1 MLSSRIFKAFTNA
14 IKPKFEVADMTA
26 LMFTLGKN
34 KPGGLRDILQ
44 SFLDNNLNLT
54 HIESRPA
61 DLNDS
66 EKGYTFIVDVETPDS
81 NSIENVC
88 KFIKSTCGDVTKLG
102 SVEVPWFPRN
112 LNDLD
117 SISQHSRDLPWDH
130 PGHNDNSYKLRRAYF
145 ANIASSIKITGVYPK
160 IQYDESE
167 TATWKS
173 IYKAV
178 TPKFKQYACA
188 AYNQNFSEMEELGLI
203 KENEVP
209 QIGEIN
215 KYLIGKTGFR
225 LKPIS
230 AMESQR
236 DFLNCLAFRVFP
248 ATLHM
253 RHSSLPY
260 FSIDPDVAH
269 EVIGHAP
276 MLADPE
282 FADFLQE
289 IGLASLGA
297 TDEDIEKLITLY
309 FYSVELGL
317 LMSDSGEKRLYGAR
331 VLSSF
336 DEIEHA
342 VSIKPELRHFDPFQ
356 ACNMKYHRRHLQNI
370 YWFSTNFKEARA
382 AMRRYALTRP
392 RPFHASY
399 DKINS
404 SIKVSHKVKT
414 V

>member
-1 MLSSRIFKAFTNA
+1 MLSSRFFRAFTKA
-14 IKPKFEVADMTA
+14 IKPKFEVADMA
-26 LMFTLGKN
+26 SLMFTLQKN

-44 SFLDNNLNLT
+44 SFLDNQLNLT

-66 EKGYTFIVDVETPDS
+66 EKGHTFIVDVETPDS
-81 NSIENVC
+81 ASIEAVC
-88 KFIKSTCGDVTKLG
+88 KYIRSTCGDVTILG
-102 SVEVPWFPRN
+102 SIEVPWFPRR
-112 LNDLD
+112 LADLD
-117 SISQHSRDLPWDH
+117 SMPQQSRELPWDH

-145 ANIASSIKITGVYPK
+145 ANIAASLKITDNYPR
-160 IQYDESE
+160 IPYEDAE

-173 IYKAV
+173 LYQAV
-178 TPKFKQYACA
+178 TPKFKQFACSEF
-188 AYNQNFSEMEELGLI
+188 NKNFRDMEERGI
-203 KENEVP
+203 IRENEVP
-209 QIGEIN
+209 QVGEVSA
-215 KYLIGKTGFR
+215 YLRNKTGFR

-269 EVIGHAP
+269 ELIGHAP

-282 FADFLQE
+282 FADFVQE

-297 TDEDIEKLITLY
+297 NDEDIERLTTLY
-309 FYSVELGL
+309 FYSVELGI
-317 LMSDSGEKRLYGAR
+317 LMSDSGERKQYGAR

-342 VSIKPELRHFDPFQ
+342 SSNKPELRHFDPFQ
-356 ACNMKYHRRHLQNI
+356 ACNMKYHRRHLQNM
-370 YWFSTNFKEARA
+370 YWFSTNFKEARES
-382 AMRRYALTRP
+382 MRRYALTRP

-399 DKINS
+399 DKLNLA
-404 SIKVSHKVKT
+404 IKVTNKVKT